1 MTSRAGSLPPSAG
14 AKPPSSPTVVPR
26 PRSRSTAF
34 SAPYTSATTR
44 SPVPKLDAPSG
55 MTMNSWK
62 SVLSSACLPPLRMFA
77 MGTGSVRAIGPP
89 R

>member
-1 MTSRAGSLPPSAG
+1 
-14 AKPPSSPTVVPR
+14 
-26 PRSRSTAF
+26 
-34 SAPYTSATTR
+34 
-44 SPVPKLDAPSG
+44 

-77 MGTGSVRAIGPP
+77 MGTGRVRAIGPP